1 MLTSPR
7 GGLMEQIARQANNA
21 TPKLGI
27 FRTVQNFLEAVSGP
41 PLQMFRSNKEIKR
54 WITLKTTQEGRA
66 KVESSTC
73 LARTYRHTT
82 TLATRGYLRR
92 AFPGRTIFTRLRLDD
107 LDLGAAGYRG
117 RADTKE
123 PCAMCD
129 EEAETREHFALRCRS
144 LAGARAANSQVLS
157 WAQCPPQ
164 DSDFDVLILT
174 SPRGAEDDID
184 KAILVCK
191 FFHDLWTLRTNIL
204 GLRHTL
210 D

>member
-1 MLTSPR
+1 MTLTW
-7 GGLMEQIARQANNA
+7 GQ
-21 TPKLGI
+21 
-27 FRTVQNFLEAVSGP
+27 P
-41 PLQMFRSNKEIKR
+41 P
-54 WITLKTTQEGRA
+54 
-66 KVESSTC
+66 
-73 LARTYRHTT
+73 
-82 TLATRGYLRR
+82 
-92 AFPGRTIFTRLRLDD
+92 
-107 LDLGAAGYRG
+107 AGYRG
-117 RADTKE
+117 RADAKE

-184 KAILVCK
+184 KAILVGK